1 VSDSEVSDIFRRLQ
15 QRQYLPEFPHMLR
28 IDAAPVVVL
37 EQPFQTFVLETL
49 DHYRGHP
56 ASRAGVKRNF
66 TCVKSHLTF

>member
-1 VSDSEVSDIFRRLQ
+1 
-15 QRQYLPEFPHMLR
+15 MLR

-56 ASRAGVKRNF
+56 ASRV
-66 TCVKSHLTF
+66 

>member
-1 VSDSEVSDIFRRLQ
+1 
-15 QRQYLPEFPHMLR
+15 MLR

-37 EQPFQTFVLETL
+37 EQPFQAFVLETL